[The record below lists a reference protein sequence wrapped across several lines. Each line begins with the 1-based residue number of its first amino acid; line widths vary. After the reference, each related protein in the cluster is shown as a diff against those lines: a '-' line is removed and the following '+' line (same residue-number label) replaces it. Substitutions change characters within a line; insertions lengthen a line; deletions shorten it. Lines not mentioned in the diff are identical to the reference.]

1 MTNESTLKNKAP
13 SFFDEE
19 RERLALI
26 PLHKWLL
33 IIASVLIFFVL
44 PLLFTWN
51 SLSVMHPRGYEQ
63 GSLFSDAEH
72 VDKVKPVYNKSF
84 SEN

>member
-26 PLHKWLL
+26 PFHKWLL
-33 IIASVLIFFVL
+33 IFACVLIFFVL
-44 PLLFTWN
+44 PMLFNWN
-51 SLSVMHPRGYEQ
+51 SLSSIHPRGYEQ
-63 GSLFSDAEH
+63 NNLFSDT
-72 VDKVKPVYNKSF
+72 VPVSKNKSAYHHHF

>member
-1 MTNESTLKNKAP
+1 MTNESTFKNKAP

-33 IIASVLIFFVL
+33 IFASILIFFVL

-51 SLSVMHPRGYEQ
+51 SLSVIHPRGYEQ
-63 GSLFSDAEH
+63 GTLFSDAGH
-72 VDKVKPVYNKSF
+72 VDKTKLVYSKSF
-84 SEN
+84 SED